1 MAAGPWIESGRVKN
15 RNLALDGPEDRSQH
29 QRVTGVL
36 ALNLEL
42 VAWSDQPVTGILV
55 EQPTK
60 HRR

>member
-1 MAAGPWIESGRVKN
+1 MAAGIGIERKRVTD